1 VTVDPRIVGNRSGVW
16 ERTWT
21 PADSM
26 LYALAV
32 GAGLHDPTTDLAFT
46 TENTAGVEQR
56 AIPSFL
62 CVLAAGATPDLG
74 PIDRHML
81 LHAEQE
87 FVSHKPL
94 PVGGQ
99 LCTITTVSEVWDKGS
114 GALIVIDTECSDAFD
129 DSSLGTVRSKLFI
142 RGAGGFGGTSQ
153 PTSRWMEPT
162 REPDHT
168 VSLRTRPEQ
177 ALWYRLTGDR
187 IHCTPTPRSPAGRI
201 RPAHPAR
208 DVHLRLHAPGA
219 AERRSRAHLRV
230 YGRAVHQTG
239 IPGRHLDGVNVGRR
253 QSHPLSHQD
262 PRRRGRSRSWRH
274 DNAVTKREG
283 RRHPWVY
290 STVVSRS

>member
-1 VTVDPRIVGNRSGVW
+1 VTVDPRIVGNRSEIW

-32 GAGLHDPTTDLAFT
+32 GAGLGDPTTDLAFT

-56 AIPSFL
+56 ALPTLL

-87 FVSHKPL
+87 LVSHKPL
-94 PVGGQ
+94 PVGGR
-99 LCTITTVSEVWDKGS
+99 LRAVTTVSEVWDKGS
-114 GALIVIDTECSDAFD
+114 GALIVLDTECTDASD
-129 DSSLGTVRSKLFI
+129 DSSLGTVRSNLFI
-142 RGAGGFGGTSQ
+142 RGAGGFGGAPQ
-153 PTSRWMEPT
+153 PPSRWAEPA

-187 IHCTPTPRSPAGRI
+187 NPLHSDPAFAGRAGFD
-201 RPAHPAR
+201 RPI
-208 DVHLRLHAPGA
+208 LHGMCTYGFTVRALLSAAPG
-219 AERRSRAHLRV
+219 RALASMAGRFTRPVYPGDTLTVSMWTEGDRV
-230 YGRAVHQTG
+230 LFRTGTQDGAVA
-239 IPGRHLDGVNVGRR
+239 IDRGVMTMR
-253 QSHPLSHQD
+253 
-262 PRRRGRSRSWRH
+262 
-274 DNAVTKREG
+274 
-283 RRHPWVY
+283 
-290 STVVSRS
+290 